1 MRRPP
6 VSEEI
11 ANKIWS
17 VLIEHCGVRRPEPG
31 STEARYDSYSFVH
44 DAMEGSWVEYRFGGA
59 IGFGGKVWHNAGKFY
74 VSCYRE
80 EETPAVNA
88 MIEAANK
95 ALAEIYTEA
104 FPK

>member
-59 IGFGGKVWHNAGKFY
+59 IGFGGKVWHNAASTVYWKFLF
-74 VSCYRE
+74 
-80 EETPAVNA
+80 
-88 MIEAANK
+88 AALCNME
-95 ALAEIYTEA
+95 LTT
-104 FPK
+104 